1 MASNDEKISKFN
13 LAINHYAEEQ
23 RAKIQQEVDEFK
35 QHELEETEIEVLTEA
50 YHLIQKEM
58 AEMRSGITQEMAHRG
73 MDARRELLAQ
83 RQKIADE
90 VFERCFNSLQEYTQ
104 KSEYSALLEKFAK
117 NLSSTFTEPGTVFC
131 IKADDEKYKTQIE
144 KAFGSSCTFK
154 TDNQIIL
161 GGIRAYNLEM
171 GIMADE
177 TLDTMLEDQRE
188 WFEENSGM
196 AVV

>member
-35 QHELEETEIEVLTEA
+35 QRELEETEIEVLTEA

-58 AEMRSGITQEMAHRG
+58 TEMRSGITQEMAHRG
-73 MDARRELLAQ
+73 MDARRELLAK
-83 RQKIADE
+83 RQKITDG
-90 VFERCFNSLQEYTQ
+90 VFERCSKYLQDYTQ
-104 KSEYSALLEKFAK
+104 KSEYPALLEKFAK
-117 NLSSTFTEPGTVFC
+117 GLSSTFTKPGTVLC

-144 KAFGSSCTFK
+144 KAFGSSCTIQI
-154 TDNQIIL
+154 DNQILL
-161 GGIRAYNLEM
+161 GGIRAFNPDM